1 MRCEQHPDTAGAHL
15 LVVDDHPDIRQS
27 LTVYLQRQGWR
38 VLAAA
43 DAREA
48 DQLLARERI
57 DLVVLDVMMPGEDGL
72 SLCRRIAGTQ
82 TVPVILLTAMDR
94 SSDKLAGFDSGAD
107 DYVVKPFDPPELV
120 ARIRTVLRRWSRIGA
135 AAATRTPPA
144 LENRRRY
151 RFDGWTLDL
160 GRRELVDREGK
171 PVALSGTEFRLLQVL
186 VEHPGEVLSRDRL
199 LDLVGDGEAS
209 SFDRSIDS
217 QVSRLRKKLEPD
229 PRHPGLLKTVW
240 GNGYL
245 FAPAVSASLA
255 SA

>member
-1 MRCEQHPDTAGAHL
+1 MRCEQSSDTAGAHL

-48 DQLLARERI
+48 DLLLAQERI

-72 SLCRRIAGTQ
+72 SLCRRIAGAQ
-82 TVPVILLTAMDR
+82 TAPVILLTAMDR
-94 SSDKLAGFDSGAD
+94 SADKLAGFDSGAD

-120 ARIRTVLRRWSRIGA
+120 ARIRTVLRRWRRGA
-135 AAATRTPPA
+135 AAPA
-144 LENRRRY
+144 VQDTQRSY

-160 GRRELVDREGK
+160 GRRALFDRAGK
-171 PVALSGTEFRLLQVL
+171 PVALSGAEFRLLRVL

-199 LDLVGDGEAS
+199 LDLVGDGEATN
-209 SFDRSIDS
+209 FDRSIDS

-229 PRHPGLLKTVW
+229 PRRPGLLKTVW

-245 FAPAVSASLA
+245 FATAVSASLA
-255 SA
+255 PA

>member
-1 MRCEQHPDTAGAHL
+1 MRCEQSPDTAGAHL

-27 LTVYLQRQGWR
+27 LTLYLQRQGWR

-43 DAREA
+43 GAREA
-48 DQLLARERI
+48 DALLARERI

-72 SLCRRIAGTQ
+72 SLCRRIAGAQ
-82 TVPVILLTAMDR
+82 TAPVILLTAMDR
-94 SSDKLAGFDSGAD
+94 SADKLAGFDSGAD

-120 ARIRTVLRRWSRIGA
+120 ARIRTVLRRWRRGGGA
-135 AAATRTPPA
+135 GMPAALDARP
-144 LENRRRY
+144 RY

-160 GRRELVDREGK
+160 GRRELFDRDGK
-171 PVALSGTEFRLLQVL
+171 PVALSGAEFRLLQVL

-199 LDLVGDGEAS
+199 LDLVGDGETGN
-209 SFDRSIDS
+209 FDRSIDS

-229 PRHPGLLKTVW
+229 PRRPGLLKTVW

-255 SA
+255 PA

>member
-48 DQLLARERI
+48 EQLLARERI

-72 SLCRRIAGTQ
+72 SLCRRIAGAQ
-82 TVPVILLTAMDR
+82 TAPVILLTAMDR

-120 ARIRTVLRRWSRIGA
+120 ARIRTVLRRWRRGTS
-135 AAATRTPPA
+135 TPA
-144 LENRRRY
+144 VLENRRSY

-160 GRRELVDREGK
+160 GRRELVDRAGK
-171 PVALSGTEFRLLQVL
+171 PVALSGAEFRLLQVL
-186 VEHPGEVLSRDRL
+186 VEHPGVVLSRDRL

-209 SFDRSIDS
+209 NFDRSIDS

-229 PRHPGLLKTVW
+229 PRRPGLLKTVW

-245 FAPAVSASLA
+245 FATAVSASLA
-255 SA
+255 PA

>member
-1 MRCEQHPDTAGAHL
+1 MRCEQSPDTAGAHL

-27 LTVYLQRQGWR
+27 LTLYLQRQGWR

-48 DQLLARERI
+48 DALLARERI

-72 SLCRRIAGTQ
+72 SLCRRIAGAQ
-82 TVPVILLTAMDR
+82 AAPVILLTAMD
-94 SSDKLAGFDSGAD
+94 SSRDKLAGFESGAD

-120 ARIRTVLRRWSRIGA
+120 ARIRTVLRRWRRGGNAGA
-135 AAATRTPPA
+135 PAAPEARP
-144 LENRRRY
+144 RY

-160 GRRELVDREGK
+160 GRRELFDRDGK
-171 PVALSGTEFRLLQVL
+171 PVALSGAEFRLLQVL
-186 VEHPGEVLSRDRL
+186 VEHPGVVLSRDRL

-209 SFDRSIDS
+209 NFDRSIDS

-229 PRHPGLLKTVW
+229 PRRPGLLKTVW

-255 SA
+255 PA